1 MPKKQKFIITT
12 GGVCSGLGKGIS
24 AASMGTILQGMGYSI
39 FPMKFDPYLN
49 IDPGTMNPFQHG
61 EVFVTDDGAETDL
74 DLGHYERFLDIS
86 LNRHSSVSTGQIY
99 TKILSKERQG
109 EFLGKTIQI
118 IPHITDAIKAEVLRA
133 AEISKADII
142 SVEIGG
148 TVGDIEAEPF
158 LEAMRQLR
166 HDVGTENIYF
176 VHVVLIPYLMA
187 SQELKTKP
195 AQASVRELRRIGL
208 RPNMIIA
215 RSDYH
220 LPKDILQK
228 IAFFSGVSEQAVIP
242 AVTDESIYH
251 VPLAFEKHDIGLTIA
266 KKLELAYHEVDLK
279 KWEKLHKDRKLA
291 KKIKKI
297 GLIAK
302 YARSI
307 DAYFSVIEALKAAA
321 WSHGGNPEIV
331 DIDSEELEKE
341 GIKILKD
348 LDGIVVP
355 GGYGKRG
362 TEGKIL
368 AAEYAREHKIPYLG
382 LCLGMQMMVI
392 EASRNL
398 LGLKNATSE
407 EFDAKAEDSVIHLM
421 PEQQKIT
428 SKGGTNRLGVY
439 DCKLT
444 KGTKVQAAYDKI
456 HIKERHRHR
465 YEYNN
470 DYRERLEKAGVLVAG
485 VNPDLDL
492 VEIVEIEDH
501 PFMVGVQFHPEFL
514 SRPTK
519 PHPLFSAYMKVIAE
533 ASSKF

>member
-1 MPKKQKFIITT
+1 
-12 GGVCSGLGKGIS
+12 
-24 AASMGTILQGMGYSI
+24 
-39 FPMKFDPYLN
+39 
-49 IDPGTMNPFQHG
+49 
-61 EVFVTDDGAETDL
+61 
-74 DLGHYERFLDIS
+74 
-86 LNRHSSVSTGQIY
+86 
-99 TKILSKERQG
+99 
-109 EFLGKTIQI
+109 
-118 IPHITDAIKAEVLRA
+118 
-133 AEISKADII
+133 
-142 SVEIGG
+142 
-148 TVGDIEAEPF
+148 
-158 LEAMRQLR
+158 
-166 HDVGTENIYF
+166 
-176 VHVVLIPYLMA
+176 
-187 SQELKTKP
+187 
-195 AQASVRELRRIGL
+195 
-208 RPNMIIA
+208 
-215 RSDYH
+215 
-220 LPKDILQK
+220 
-228 IAFFSGVSEQAVIP
+228 
-242 AVTDESIYH
+242 
-251 VPLAFEKHDIGLTIA
+251 
-266 KKLELAYHEVDLK
+266 
-279 KWEKLHKDRKLA
+279 
-291 KKIKKI
+291 
-297 GLIAK
+297 
-302 YARSI
+302 
-307 DAYFSVIEALKAAA
+307 
-321 WSHGGNPEIV
+321 
-331 DIDSEELEKE
+331 
-341 GIKILKD
+341 
-348 LDGIVVP
+348 IVVP